1 MVCVRFLRD
10 VEDVVPYRK
19 ILLFSVGEAFR
30 LPFFVHGM
38 RLFSGGGNQTSLRS
52 VANLLRKNCPSPT
65 ACFLHTKNELFFEN
79 RPGDRSLQKVMFS
92 LLGAGVLDGPF
103 SDFMSIKKRA
113 ANAAR

>member
-1 MVCVRFLRD
+1 MFDDIEKKQKNRSAEFLPTFWFFTLLRTICVCFLRD

-65 ACFLHTKNELFFEN
+65 ACFLHTKNE
-79 RPGDRSLQKVMFS
+79 
-92 LLGAGVLDGPF
+92 
-103 SDFMSIKKRA
+103 
-113 ANAAR
+113 